1 MSCTLQ
7 CFLCEQECWSE
18 PQQEWHL
25 RVQHGVKNKALA
37 CPVCGYQLFTA
48 AECRAHVRKHPS
60 TLLCPSC
67 PLKFAAQHQLV
78 AHAKEHLAKI
88 RPHLCLICGARF
100 ACGSTL
106 LLHSW
111 RHASQRCSQD
121 GCEYLAEDE
130 SWMMLHLQR
139 QHDLSTSEV
148 REILV
153 ARDSS
158 DRKMD
163 LLLERYLQIR
173 AQDASVC
180 PPASKECEKLG
191 NKDVPPSRDPD
202 SQLPLCLMTGITH
215 KEQANGDEDF
225 NTAQDV
231 VGSLVEAVASVAED
245 EGKKPK
251 NKEDALQKVI
261 EKGPSLHRCG
271 LCNMYLS
278 SMEELTAHKDGHSQV
293 Y

>member
-1 MSCTLQ
+1 
-7 CFLCEQECWSE
+7 
-18 PQQEWHL
+18 
-25 RVQHGVKNKALA
+25 
-37 CPVCGYQLFTA
+37 
-48 AECRAHVRKHPS
+48 
-60 TLLCPSC
+60 
-67 PLKFAAQHQLV
+67 
-78 AHAKEHLAKI
+78 
-88 RPHLCLICGARF
+88 
-100 ACGSTL
+100 
-106 LLHSW
+106 
-111 RHASQRCSQD
+111 
-121 GCEYLAEDE
+121 
-130 SWMMLHLQR
+130 MMLHLQR